1 MPGNPLID
9 STHDPE
15 LRSWVD
21 SANGHPE
28 FPVQNLPLCI
38 FAQEGAGPRGGVAIG
53 DQLLDLRALASSGL
67 MSGNELALIETAA
80 APTLN
85 SYCALTA
92 ADRVRLRKIL
102 SNLLSDLKSPL
113 RSHTDSLF
121 VALDAVSF
129 EMPATVGDYS
139 DFFAGIHHARNAGR
153 MFRPDNPLLPN
164 YWHVPIAYHGRASSI
179 DVSGKGFPRPVGQ
192 TAAHGSTTPHFGPSK
207 RVDFELEL
215 AIWIGG
221 GNRTGEPIPIDKASD
236 AIVGFGL
243 LNDWS
248 ARDIQAWE
256 TQPLGPFLGKSFY
269 STVSPFLV
277 TVEALAPFR
286 RGMPSRGEGEPA
298 PMAYLWD
305 ELDQQIGVFD
315 CHLEVLIS
323 TEKMRAA
330 GAEPVVLTEA
340 SGKDL
345 VWTPAQMVAHHT
357 VTGCNLRP
365 GDLFGTGTVSSPG
378 PKGHGSMLE
387 MTEGGRVPL
396 TLPNGEQRSFL
407 EDGDEVIMRGW
418 CEAEGY
424 ARIGLGEARGT
435 VGPSLP
441 YSD

>member
-1 MPGNPLID
+1 MAGNSYLD
-9 STHDPE
+9 ATHDPE
-15 LRSWVD
+15 LTSWVE
-21 SANGHPE
+21 SANGHPDL
-28 FPVQNLPLCI
+28 PVQNLPLCI
-38 FAQEGAGPRGGVAIG
+38 FRRDGGEPRGGVAIG
-53 DQLLDLRALASSGL
+53 EQLLDLKALVSSDLLRG
-67 MSGNELALIETAA
+67 GELALVEVAA
-80 APTLN
+80 GPTLN
-85 SYCALTA
+85 GYCALDPG
-92 ADRVRLRKIL
+92 DRAKLRNMF
-102 SNLLSDLKSPL
+102 SHLLSDPQSPL
-113 RSHTDSLF
+113 RSRADELLVH
-121 VALDAVSF
+121 LDQVSF
-129 EMPATVGDYS
+129 EMPVAVGDYT

-179 DVSGKGFPRPVGQ
+179 DVSGKSFPHPVGQ
-192 TAAHGSTTPHFGPSK
+192 TASHGSTSPQFGPAK

-221 GNRTGEPIPIDKASD
+221 GNRLGEPIPISEAGD

-286 RGMPSRGEGEPA
+286 SAMRPRGENEPA
-298 PMAYLWD
+298 PLPYLWD
-305 ELDQQIGVFD
+305 EKDQQRGMFD
-315 CHLEVLIS
+315 CHLEVLLS
-323 TEKMRAA
+323 TERMRSE
-330 GAEPVVLTEA
+330 GAEPVVLTQA
-340 SGKDL
+340 SAMDL
-345 VWTPAQMVAHHT
+345 IWTPAQMVAHHT
-357 VTGCNLRP
+357 VAGCNLRP

-387 MTEGGRVPL
+387 MTSGGKEPL
-396 TLPNGEQRSFL
+396 TLPNGEERSFL

-418 CEAEGY
+418 CERPGF

-435 VGPSLP
+435 VRPSLHGAA
-441 YSD
+441 